1 MKNQVL
7 QMNIGQVETLT
18 ELGERLRQFRQ
29 KQELSLEYV
38 AGATMIPVRLLTAI
52 EEGDLSRLPEPVYI
66 QGFIRRYA
74 DAIGMDGL
82 EFASA
87 FPTQATHRVVRH
99 SWRGAVGAQL
109 RPLHL
114 YLIYMALVIGA
125 VSGLSYLL
133 NRSTPQPVQYNLSQN
148 LNPPSAPNPAI
159 VVPKAGTPASVPSGA
174 AAVSQSPQIASA
186 LKESDKPIRVGL
198 TLTDQ
203 SWIRV
208 VADGKM
214 EFEGVLPQGSQR
226 IWSANQELTVRAG
239 NAGGVIVTLNEN
251 SPKPMGVPGA
261 VEEMTFGSGSDART
275 VTSAPLS
282 ADPT

>member
-7 QMNIGQVETLT
+7 HMNVGQVETLT

-29 KQELSLEYV
+29 NQGLSLEYV
-38 AGATMIPVRLLTAI
+38 AGTTMIPVRLLRAI
-52 EEGDLSRLPEPVYI
+52 EEADLSQLPEPIYI

-87 FPTQATHRVVRH
+87 FPAQAVPKVVKH
-99 SWRGAVGAQL
+99 SWRGSIGAQL

-114 YLIYMALVIGA
+114 YLIYMALVVGA

-148 LNPPSAPNPAI
+148 LNPPSVPNTI
-159 VVPKAGTPASVPSGA
+159 VTLKPGTTSIQPGA
-174 AAVSQSPQIASA
+174 TTANSLSRSSLPVKDANR
-186 LKESDKPIRVGL
+186 PIRVGV

-203 SWIRV
+203 SWVRV

-214 EFEGVLPQGSQR
+214 EFEGVLPQGTQR
-226 IWSANQELTVRAG
+226 IWSASQELTVRAG
-239 NAGGVIVTLNEN
+239 NAGGVMVSLNED

-261 VEEMTFGSGSDART
+261 VEEMTFGGSVDAHT
-275 VTSAPLS
+275 ATSSESTPN
-282 ADPT
+282 PT

>member
-7 QMNIGQVETLT
+7 HMNMGQVETLA

-29 KQELSLEYV
+29 KQGLSLEYV
-38 AGATMIPVRLLTAI
+38 AGTTMIPVRLLTAI
-52 EEGDLSRLPEPVYI
+52 EEGDLSRLPEPIYI

-114 YLIYMALVIGA
+114 YLIYMILVIGA

-133 NRSTPQPVQYNLSQN
+133 NRSTPQTVQYNLSQN
-148 LNPPSAPNPAI
+148 LNPPSAPSPI
-159 VVPKAGTPASVPSGA
+159 VVPKSRTTSSAQAGAVIVNQLPQ
-174 AAVSQSPQIASA
+174 AAVSPQDSN
-186 LKESDKPIRVGL
+186 KPIRVGL

-203 SWIRV
+203 SWVRV

-214 EFEGVLPQGSQR
+214 EFEGVLPQGTQR

-251 SPKPMGVPGA
+251 NPKPMGVPGA
-261 VEEMTFGSGSDART
+261 VEEMTFGNGADAHT
-275 VTSAPLS
+275 ATSS
-282 ADPT
+282 ASNTDPT

>member
-7 QMNIGQVETLT
+7 HMNVGQVETLT
-18 ELGERLRQFRQ
+18 ELGDRLRQFRQ
-29 KQELSLEYV
+29 NRDLSLEYV
-38 AGATMIPVRLLTAI
+38 AGTTMIPVRLLRAI

-87 FPTQATHRVVRH
+87 FPTQATHKVIKH
-99 SWRGAVGAQL
+99 SWRGSIGAQL

-114 YLIYMALVIGA
+114 YLIYMALVVGA

-148 LNPPSAPNPAI
+148 LNPPSVPNPI
-159 VVPKAGTPASVPSGA
+159 DVPKSGMILHTQAGGMPSNQFTPISPA
-174 AAVSQSPQIASA
+174 AKDTNKS
-186 LKESDKPIRVGL
+186 IRVGL

-203 SWIRV
+203 SWVRV

-214 EFEGVLPQGSQR
+214 EFEGVLPQGTQR
-226 IWSANQELTVRAG
+226 LWSANQELTVRAG
-239 NAGGVIVTLNEN
+239 NAGGVMVSLNEN

-261 VEEMTFGSGSDART
+261 VEEMTFGSGADAHTATSPEST
-275 VTSAPLS
+275 V
-282 ADPT
+282 DPT

>member
-7 QMNIGQVETLT
+7 HMNVGQVETLT
-18 ELGERLRQFRQ
+18 DLGERLRQFRQ
-29 KQELSLEYV
+29 NRNLSLEYV
-38 AGATMIPVRLLTAI
+38 AGTTMIPVRLLRAI

-87 FPTQATHRVVRH
+87 FPAQALPKVVKH
-99 SWRGAVGAQL
+99 SWRGSVGAQL

-114 YLIYMALVIGA
+114 YLIYMALVVGA

-148 LNPPSAPNPAI
+148 LNPPSALNPI
-159 VVPKAGTPASVPSGA
+159 VVSKSGITPNHQVGGTTANQFTPAAPAPKDANRS
-174 AAVSQSPQIASA
+174 
-186 LKESDKPIRVGL
+186 IRVGL

-203 SWIRV
+203 SWVRV

-214 EFEGVLPQGSQR
+214 EFEGVLPQGTQR
-226 IWSANQELTVRAG
+226 IWSADQQLTVRAG
-239 NAGGVIVTLNEN
+239 NAGGVMVSLNEN
-251 SPKPMGVPGA
+251 NPKPMGVPGA
-261 VEEMTFGSGSDART
+261 VEEMTFGGGADAHT
-275 VTSAPLS
+275 ATSPELTP
-282 ADPT
+282 DPT